1 MGVAAHSD
9 ELEMISGLPLTAF
22 TTYTAS
28 KRALSEQMIKFWG
41 SFISNNKMPDSQW
54 KKFDGL
60 DSSLKRNFLSLEVNR
75 INGTV
80 YSINDSTCK
89 FWSSLLD

>member
-28 KRALSEQMIKFWG
+28 KRALNEQMIKFWG

-60 DSSLKRNFLSLEVNR
+60 DSSLKRNVLSLEANR

-80 YSINDSTCK
+80 YSINDSTYK